1 VNYSAARI
9 AKGFE
14 DLLKALAE
22 QERPDEVQR
31 RIRANTEARQ
41 AAQERVR
48 LEYAALGCEPPSP
61 DALSI
66 TARRELGMTVPD
78 FVSHEMGEESAA

>member
-1 VNYSAARI
+1 MSYSAARI

-22 QERPDEVQR
+22 QDRPDEVQR
-31 RIRANTEARQ
+31 RIRANTLARQ

-48 LEYAALGCEPPSP
+48 LEYAALGCEPPSL
-61 DALSI
+61 DALSV
-66 TARRELGMTVPD
+66 TARRQLGMTVPEFD
-78 FVSHEMGEESAA
+78 VLALDREDVA